1 MLIINAD
8 DLGKDKL
15 CTDAI
20 LACFKGG
27 RITSASGMMFM
38 TDSERSAEL
47 ALENGLDIGLHLN
60 FSLRFNGN
68 IKLKKLNEYQ
78 QDIATFLLKNKY
90 FVLLYNPLLRRN
102 FDYVFKAQYEEYFHL
117 YKNVPTHIDGH
128 RHLHLCMNVLVDK
141 IIPVGSKVRRNFTF
155 GPKEK
160 DPFNRFYRSLVDK
173 WLKRKYKITDYF
185 LDIVPINHQRLQ
197 EIIDFARSSNVELMV
212 HPEREDEYK
221 YITMSDEYLEAI
233 SGVETGTYVNL

>member
-60 FSLRFNGN
+60 FTLKFNGN
-68 IKLKKLNEYQ
+68 IKPNKLNEYQ
-78 QDIATFLLKNKY
+78 QDIAAFLLKNKY

-102 FDYVFKAQYEEYFHL
+102 FDYVFKAQYEEYIRL
-117 YKNVPTHIDGH
+117 YKRNPTHVDGH
-128 RHLHLCMNVLVDK
+128 RHLHLCMNMIVDK
-141 IIPVGSKVRRNFTF
+141 VIPVGFKVRRNFTF
-155 GPKEK
+155 GSWEK
-160 DPFNRFYRSLVDK
+160 DPFNRLYRYIIDK
-173 WLKRKYKITDYF
+173 WLRRKYKTTDYF
-185 LDIVPINHQRLQ
+185 FDIIPINSLRLQ
-197 EIIDFARSSNVELMV
+197 QIIKFSEKSNVELMV
-212 HPEREDEYK
+212 HPERSDEYK
-221 YITMSDEYLEAI
+221 YLMGDEYLQII
-233 SGVETGTYVNL
+233 SNIEKISYATL